1 MQSCTKRRF
10 CPYELQD
17 GVSED
22 HSLAW
27 QALISSTRSCG
38 QYSTDHSWIRCRVGL
53 NFIFCSFCPLQ
64 REVVLCSCVH
74 PLLLVTVG
82 VVLCWRSPH
91 SHTVKLYKYSFIND
105 SLALCLYSG
114 TVWGVLGM
122 PVFLRGAGSDHAGG
136 PNLVREPF
144 CGKEFLYVPLEALSF
159 FTSWDS
165 SLCSSGP
172 PEIPLAAEHCQG
184 YSRVRWF
191 LGVLKVWCNKKVCVD
206 FGEVLCAIAPR
217 YYIFCLQID

>member
-1 MQSCTKRRF
+1 MS
-10 CPYELQD
+10 
-17 GVSED
+17 
-22 HSLAW
+22 
-27 QALISSTRSCG
+27 
-38 QYSTDHSWIRCRVGL
+38 CRVELVRITPWPGKPWSPTWGAVLNIPLTTPGL
-53 NFIFCSFCPLQ
+53 GAGWDSVPFHGFSAASPRCKGRLVYLPSVP
-64 REVVLCSCVH
+64 

-159 FTSWDS
+159 FRSWDS
-165 SLCSSGP
+165 SLCSSGS
-172 PEIPLAAEHCQG
+172 PEFPLAAEHCQG